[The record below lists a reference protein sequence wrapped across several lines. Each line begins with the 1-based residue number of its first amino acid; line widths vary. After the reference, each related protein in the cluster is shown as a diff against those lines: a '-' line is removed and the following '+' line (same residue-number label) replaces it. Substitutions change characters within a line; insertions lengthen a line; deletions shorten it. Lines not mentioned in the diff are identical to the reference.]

1 MVDSDIV
8 LPGSRGFLA
17 AVLKPGLRAVS
28 VPATAT
34 TAVSGFIYAGD
45 RVDVLL
51 THVLNTPGGQHSG
64 LRFLLALAGAGTR

>member
-1 MVDSDIV
+1 M
-8 LPGSRGFLA
+8 PGSRGFLA

-34 TAVSGFIYAGD
+34 STVSGFIYAGD

-51 THVLNTPGGQHSG
+51 THALTNGTGQQRTTPPRRSCAM
-64 LRFLLALAGAGTR
+64 RA